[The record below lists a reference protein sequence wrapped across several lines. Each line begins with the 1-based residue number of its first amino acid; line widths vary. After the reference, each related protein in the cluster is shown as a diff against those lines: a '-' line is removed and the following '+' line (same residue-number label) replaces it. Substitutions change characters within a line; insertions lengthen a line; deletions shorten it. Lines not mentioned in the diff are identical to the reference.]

1 MKRTL
6 LIVLLLLSGWVL
18 PAQNIFQAPAQVRSL
33 TEENQQ
39 LRAQLDSLLALVDSL
54 RQERLE
60 EEIAFLDGNSP
71 FEEEEAG
78 IEYTAE
84 VTDSLLGVW
93 YETRRISD
101 YIEGE
106 IYDLDSVTFTSKL
119 SDEEL
124 IRRIEAMHS
133 YITVPF
139 NETVKNY
146 IVMYSEKNKERM
158 GRILGRSSYYMPIFE
173 EVFSRYGLPLELKN
187 MAIIESMLDPVA
199 TSRAGARGMWQFMY
213 TTAKV
218 YGLKINSFVDERLD
232 VEKAVDAAAR
242 FLRDSYEVF
251 GDWNLA
257 ISSYNC
263 GAGNVNKAIRRS
275 GGKRDFW
282 SIYPYLPRET
292 RGYVPAFVGA
302 MYAMHYYKDYG
313 IVPTDFPAPAVDT
326 FEIDRNLH
334 FKQIAGL
341 IGIPMEELKEL
352 NPQYLHD
359 IIPGSEGTCILKVPY
374 NWTNALLDVPMDS
387 LYAYMAD
394 SLISPQVIKNIQT
407 SSNET
412 RIAYK
417 VKNGDYLGRIASRY
431 HVTVN
436 QLKSWN
442 SLRSN
447 NIRVGQ
453 ILYIYNNGAVPAAAA
468 QSSSSSSSAG
478 ETPARTTPVDTN
490 EYSGYQNYTVQQGDT
505 FYSIAKNYPGISAQ
519 NIMDYNGLS
528 SSKLQPGKQI
538 KIPVLK

>member
-1 MKRTL
+1 MKRILLTALLTL
-6 LIVLLLLSGWVL
+6 SCLSL
-18 PAQNIFQAPAQVRSL
+18 PAQSIFQAPGRVRSL

-39 LRAQLDSLLALVDSL
+39 LRSQVDSLLARVDSL

-60 EEIAFLDGNSP
+60 EEIAFLEGNSDYED
-71 FEEEEAG
+71 EEG
-78 IEYTAE
+78 NEYTAE
-84 VTDSLLGVW
+84 LTDSLLGVW

-101 YIEGE
+101 YVEGE
-106 IYDLDSVTFTSKL
+106 IYDMDSVTFTSKL

-124 IRRIEAMHS
+124 IARIEAMHP

-146 IVMYSEKNKERM
+146 IVMYSEKMKERM

-173 EVFSRYGLPLELKN
+173 EVFSRYGLPLELKY
-187 MAIIESMLDPVA
+187 MAVIESMLDPVA

-257 ISSYNC
+257 ISAYNC

-302 MYAMHYYKDYG
+302 MYAMYYYKDYG
-313 IVPTDFPAPAVDT
+313 IVPSDFPVPAVDT

-334 FKQIAGL
+334 FKQITGL
-341 IGIPMEELKEL
+341 VGIPMEELKEL

-394 SLISPQVIKNIQT
+394 SLISPQVIKNIQV

-412 RIAYK
+412 RTAYK
-417 VKNGDYLGRIASRY
+417 VKNGDYLGRIATRY
-431 HVTVN
+431 HVTVA

-442 SLRSN
+442 NLRSN

-453 ILYIYNNGAVPAAAA
+453 ILYIYHNGTVPAA
-468 QSSSSSSSAG
+468 SSASSSASSAA
-478 ETPARTTPVDTN
+478 PAASAPATATN
-490 EYSGYQNYTVQQGDT
+490 PDDYAGYQFYTVQAGDT

-519 NIMDYNGLS
+519 NIMDYNNMS
-528 SSKLQPGKQI
+528 SSKLQPGMKI